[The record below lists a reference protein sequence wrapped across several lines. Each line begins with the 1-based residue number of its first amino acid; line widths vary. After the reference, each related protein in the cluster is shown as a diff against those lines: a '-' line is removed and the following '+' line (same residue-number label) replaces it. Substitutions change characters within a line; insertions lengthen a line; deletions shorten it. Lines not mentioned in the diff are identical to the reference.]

1 MEKKYHTTGT
11 FPKSKRE
18 IVERGKIDTHNI
30 QIHDC
35 SLSWINKKWRGKMS
49 NYNYTLFQG
58 SFKSSRL
65 FGFSL

>member
-30 QIHDC
+30 HDC
-35 SLSWINKKWRGKMS
+35 SLSWIGTDTSINKKWRG
-49 NYNYTLFQG
+49 
-58 SFKSSRL
+58 
-65 FGFSL
+65 

>member
-35 SLSWINKKWRGKMS
+35 SLSWIGTDTSINKKWRG
-49 NYNYTLFQG
+49 
-58 SFKSSRL
+58 
-65 FGFSL
+65 

>member
-11 FPKSKRE
+11 FPKSKRG

-35 SLSWINKKWRGKMS
+35 SLSWFGTDTSINKKWRG
-49 NYNYTLFQG
+49 
-58 SFKSSRL
+58 
-65 FGFSL
+65 